1 MADDT
6 FAKRYDVGEQ
16 VGAGGMGR
24 VHRATDR
31 ETGAAIALKV
41 LRDPGVD
48 ERFTLEA
55 EMLERMDHP
64 AIVAYVGHGVTRSGE
79 AYLAMAWLDG
89 ESLADRL
96 RRGMLPVL
104 DLVAIGARVAGA
116 IAHAHAHAIVHRDIK
131 PSNVVLV
138 DGEPERATLIDF
150 GIAKDTAVTHGLTR
164 SGQLVG
170 TPGYMA
176 PEQATGA
183 GTAASAMDVFAL
195 GALLYECATGRPPFV
210 GAQMMEVLAQVLL
223 KDPPAPRTLRP
234 ELPIRLEALIL
245 ALLEKEPERR
255 TVQASQVEAE
265 LRTIARAITQHDD
278 GLLAEPPT
286 WAPRPRVTES
296 APTVREPRRSRVR
309 LVAAIGAVVAG
320 VIVTMFVLQGGQS
333 RSTTETTAEHA
344 CRAEGGD
351 ACARACDANDAV
363 ACRVYGRS
371 TFTTARGDADGQ
383 RAAIASLAKGC
394 TLGDAS
400 ACTLAGQF
408 ARKRALGGDAA
419 YPRETWLG
427 HFERGC
433 ALDAG
438 ASCALL
444 AAILVPDDRARAI
457 EIYERNCTV
466 NPTGCARAA
475 DLLERG
481 DAAER
486 ARAAKL
492 RADACA
498 RGFRKAC
505 R

>member
-1 MADDT
+1 
-6 FAKRYDVGEQ
+6 
-16 VGAGGMGR
+16 
-24 VHRATDR
+24 
-31 ETGAAIALKV
+31 
-41 LRDPGVD
+41 
-48 ERFTLEA
+48 
-55 EMLERMDHP
+55 
-64 AIVAYVGHGVTRSGE
+64 
-79 AYLAMAWLDG
+79 
-89 ESLADRL
+89 
-96 RRGMLPVL
+96 
-104 DLVAIGARVAGA
+104 
-116 IAHAHAHAIVHRDIK
+116 
-131 PSNVVLV
+131 
-138 DGEPERATLIDF
+138 
-150 GIAKDTAVTHGLTR
+150 
-164 SGQLVG
+164 
-170 TPGYMA
+170 
-176 PEQATGA
+176 
-183 GTAASAMDVFAL
+183 
-195 GALLYECATGRPPFV
+195 
-210 GAQMMEVLAQVLL
+210 VLL

-234 ELPIRLEALIL
+234 ELPVRLEALIL

-265 LRTIARAITQHDD
+265 LRTIARAVAQHDD

-286 WAPRPRVTES
+286 WVPRPRVTS
-296 APTVREPRRSRVR
+296 APTMPEPRRSRVR
-309 LVAAIGAVVAG
+309 VVAAIGAVVIGA
-320 VIVTMFVLQGGQS
+320 IVTAVVL
-333 RSTTETTAEHA
+333 RSGERTIENTAEHA

-363 ACRVYGRS
+363 ACRVHGRFA
-371 TFTTARGDADGQ
+371 FTAARGDAGGQ
-383 RAAIASLAKGC
+383 RAAIAALAKGC

-419 YPRETWLG
+419 YSREAWLG

-466 NPTGCARAA
+466 NPSGCARAA

-492 RADACA
+492 RSDACA